1 MKKWVVLA
9 LMAGMLVG
17 CGSGETTE
25 STQSESVT
33 ESTSATELSSSEE
46 KVELKEA
53 NFEIEGTAYR
63 IKILDN
69 WVITSEENLAFNA
82 NAEMQV
88 AGVMV
93 YGFKKTNIGDFDTF
107 KAVMKEQTV
116 STEEFQIEETTQET
130 EYQTLHY
137 PGELY
142 RFTGKSAGVKVE
154 VQYYLLETE
163 MDYVVVNFVA
173 FPAFFERNGELV
185 TEMLNSF
192 AAV

>member
-1 MKKWVVLA
+1 M
-9 LMAGMLVG
+9 
-17 CGSGETTE
+17 
-25 STQSESVT
+25 
-33 ESTSATELSSSEE
+33 
-46 KVELKEA
+46 ELKEA

-93 YGFKKTNIGDFDTF
+93 YGFKKAGIGDFDTF
-107 KAVMKEQTV
+107 KTVVKEQTV
-116 STEEFQIEETTQET
+116 STDEFQVEETIQEI

-137 PGELY
+137 PRVLY
-142 RFTGKSAGVKVE
+142 RFTGKSEGVKVE
-154 VQYYLLETE
+154 VQCYFLETE
-163 MDYVVVNFVA
+163 MDYVVVSYVA